1 MCCYR
6 KSVPIPNSNVGFET
20 GFDPKNGKHIFS
32 SNLAT
37 SRSFPTKPRPAVA
50 LISAGWSCGDG
61 FAVLAATNA

>member
-1 MCCYR
+1 M
-6 KSVPIPNSNVGFET
+6 GFET

-61 FAVLAATNA
+61 LAVLAATNA